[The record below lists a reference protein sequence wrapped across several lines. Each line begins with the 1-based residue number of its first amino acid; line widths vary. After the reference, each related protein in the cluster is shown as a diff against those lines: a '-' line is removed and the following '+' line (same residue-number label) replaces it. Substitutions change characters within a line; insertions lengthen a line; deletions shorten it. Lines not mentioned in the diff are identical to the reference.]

1 MITAKAPLRI
11 SFAGGGSDIP
21 EWYERHGGC
30 VLSATIKRYATVT
43 TTQNGELT
51 IKVKSDCPPGS
62 GLGGSSA
69 VCVAM
74 IAATGKRFG
83 VERGLEEIVQA
94 AIAMERGYLRVAG
107 GEQDHY
113 SAAVGGLNLFEW
125 KKKEEQQGNPVWLT
139 HYNKYPAE
147 FPKWLHLVFTGKART
162 DAGIQQRLTER
173 CKTENVAALNRTMLV
188 AREMAKALQDGDLNW
203 FGSLLH
209 DAWEYKKETSP
220 GCSTDRADWMYDT
233 AKVTGAIGGKLCGA
247 GGGGYLLLCVPPER
261 RLDVVLALEK
271 LDAMMEPV
279 EFEPNGVTVTT
290 T

>member
-21 EWYERHGGC
+21 AWYERHGGC

-83 VERGLEEIVQA
+83 VEHTQIEIAQA
-94 AIAMERGYLRVAG
+94 AIALERGYLRVAG
-107 GEQDHY
+107 GEQDHW
-113 SAAVGGLNLFEW
+113 AAVLGGLNQMTW
-125 KKKEEQQGNPVWLT
+125 KPELGLT
-139 HYNKYPAE
+139 VEALKP
-147 FPKWLHLVFTGKART
+147 PPDLSKWLHLVFTGKART

-173 CKTENVAALNRTMLV
+173 CRTENVAALNRTMLV
-188 AREMAKALQDGDLNW
+188 AREMAKALADDDLGW
-203 FGSLLH
+203 FGTLLH

-220 GCSTDRADWMYDT
+220 GCSTERADRLYAAARLD
-233 AKVTGAIGGKLCGA
+233 GAIGGKLCGA
-247 GGGGYLLLCVPPER
+247 GGGGYLLLCVPPQR
-261 RLDVVLALEK
+261 LLDVMLALEP
-271 LDAMMEPV
+271 LDARLEPV

>member
-74 IAATGKRFG
+74 IAATDARFG
-83 VERGLEEIVQA
+83 IERKPYPLAKA
-94 AIAMERGYLRVAG
+94 AIALERGHLMVAG
-107 GEQDHY
+107 GEQDQY
-113 SAAVGGLNLFEW
+113 AAALGGFRTYEW
-125 KKKEEQQGNPVWLT
+125 LPGTKEPMALMQWVPPDLS
-139 HYNKYPAE
+139 
-147 FPKWLHLVFTGKART
+147 KWLHLVFTGKART

-173 CKTENVAALNRTMLV
+173 CKTEHVAALNRTMLV
-188 AREMAKALQDGDLNW
+188 ARGMAKALQDGDLNW

-220 GCSTDRADWMYDT
+220 GCSTDRADSLYSAARDR
-233 AKVTGAIGGKLCGA
+233 GAIGGKLCGA
-247 GGGGYLLLCVPPER
+247 GGGGYALLCVPPANL
-261 RLDVVLALEK
+261 LDVVLALEPMVAR
-271 LDAMMEPV
+271 LEPV

>member
-11 SFAGGGSDIP
+11 SFAGGGSDLP
-21 EWYERHGGC
+21 EWYQRHGGC

-43 TTQNGELT
+43 ATVNGSLKIE
-51 IKVKSDCPPGS
+51 VKSDCPPGS

-83 VERGLEEIVQA
+83 VEHSLKEIAEA
-94 AIAMERGYLRVAG
+94 AIALERGYLRVAG
-107 GEQDHY
+107 GEQDHW
-113 SAAVGGLNLFEW
+113 SAVVGGLNLFEW
-125 KKKEEQQGNPVWLT
+125 GHERLKQTTRMQPPPDLS
-139 HYNKYPAE
+139 
-147 FPKWLHLVFTGKART
+147 KWLHLVFTGKART

-173 CKTENVAALNRTMLV
+173 CKTEDVAALNRTMLV

-220 GCSTDRADWMYDT
+220 GCSTERADKMYEV
-233 AKVTGAIGGKLCGA
+233 AREQGAVGGKLCGA

-261 RLDVVLALEK
+261 VLRVMHRFSAAFATK
-271 LDAMMEPV
+271 LEPV
-279 EFEPNGVTVTT
+279 EFEPNGVTVEAT
-290 T
+290 

>member
-21 EWYERHGGC
+21 AWYERHGGC

-69 VCVAM
+69 VAVAM
-74 IAATGKRFG
+74 VAATGKRFG

-113 SAAVGGLNLFEW
+113 SAAVGGLNFMEW
-125 KKKEEQQGNPVWLT
+125 GHQFGSCSPVVTKQQVPPDLS
-139 HYNKYPAE
+139 
-147 FPKWLHLVFTGKART
+147 KWLHLVFTGKART

-173 CKTENVAALNRTMLV
+173 CKTEDVAALNRTMLV
-188 AREMAKALQDGDLNW
+188 AREMAKALQDGDLHW

-220 GCSTDRADWMYDT
+220 GCSTERADSLYSAARDR
-233 AKVTGAIGGKLCGA
+233 GAIGGKLCGA
-247 GGGGYLLLCVPPER
+247 GGGGYLLLCVPPANL
-261 RLDVVLALEK
+261 LDVVLALEPM
-271 LDAMMEPV
+271 DARLEPV
-279 EFEPNGVTVTT
+279 EFDPNGVTVTAT
-290 T
+290 